1 MPTNNNQEVTMKE
14 KLKKIKDVSIVTSA
28 LIGIISVAL
37 MVMRII
43 AARRSKENEYGAD
56 LRVEGEPENHE

>member
-1 MPTNNNQEVTMKE
+1 MKE

-28 LIGIISVAL
+28 IIGLVSVAL

-43 AARRSKENEYGAD
+43 AARRAKENECGDD

>member
-43 AARRSKENEYGAD
+43 AARRAKENEYGAD
-56 LRVEGEPENHE
+56 LHVEGEPENHE

>member
-1 MPTNNNQEVTMKE
+1 MKE

-28 LIGIISVAL
+28 LIGIISIAL
-37 MVMRII
+37 MVMRLI
-43 AARRSKENEYGAD
+43 AARRSEENEYGAD